1 MVNSMERER
10 LMGCYDRRDVA
21 ISMHLVANETS
32 TKASQSAEQEATTLL
47 GVGGV
52 HSTLSPI
59 SITNTYL
66 PLVIELSLAALC
78 SISTR
83 SRGIAEC
90 LTLLS
95 LW

>member
-1 MVNSMERER
+1 MEW
-10 LMGCYDRRDVA
+10 YDRRDVA

-47 GVGGV
+47 GDGGIII
-52 HSTLSPI
+52 HSTLSPV

>member
-1 MVNSMERER
+1 MEW
-10 LMGCYDRRDVA
+10 YDRRDVA

-47 GVGGV
+47 GDGGIII
-52 HSTLSPI
+52 HSYHK
-59 SITNTYL
+59 YL